1 MPDRLFLLSLALE
14 DALARENWSE
24 AQSLF
29 DERAEEIAQISEMTP
44 DRLQQIQEIEQ
55 RIFFRL
61 RLRRSEVLEK
71 ISRSSKVM
79 KAVKAYA
86 RRP

>member
-1 MPDRLFLLSLALE
+1 LFLLSLALE